1 MHQINLNFHLA
12 TRPMVYPLGQL
23 ALGFDPACCFS
34 TSPSLSFLSFFIPLI
49 IHNYHYNLFTN
60 LHHFYRVV
68 FRALLFTVVIEKVL
82 YPSFNQVA
90 TNCQDFQVLQSSI
103 AISSSFPS
111 PSPNDPCK
119 LLLQAKSRG
128 FDQVIQEYPNSSI
141 APGPLHR
148 YPFFILAASSIQ
160 ASQSSDLIG
169 D

>member
-1 MHQINLNFHLA
+1 MSLCRWKPSWLCIAPDRPFAKALVLSIN
-12 TRPMVYPLGQL
+12 TGSVPP
-23 ALGFDPACCFS
+23 FS
-34 TSPSLSFLSFFIPLI
+34 TSPHCTSPSLSFLSFFIPLI

-111 PSPNDPCK
+111 PSPNNP
-119 LLLQAKSRG
+119 S
-128 FDQVIQEYPNSSI
+128 
-141 APGPLHR
+141 
-148 YPFFILAASSIQ
+148 ASSIQ